1 MPLRGLPKG
10 PEQNVQSRR
19 AVRMRRLFYFR
30 HEART
35 PHLAATC
42 RVACDSLRGPQSMN
56 EHLRDRI
63 VRKLDTLA
71 DERGYQILDYVE
83 FLESKY
89 AEKQSSGTTAF
100 TRFTEA
106 VEDRL
111 RAGKV
116 SASTITEAM
125 NLMNRAS
132 NVLNGALAAGRS
144 VANDIVTATRTPT
157 PNQSVATTQPA
168 PSSNGPS
175 STEASSPAR
184 DTKVPGS
191 GEEKL

>member
-1 MPLRGLPKG
+1 
-10 PEQNVQSRR
+10 
-19 AVRMRRLFYFR
+19 
-30 HEART
+30 
-35 PHLAATC
+35 
-42 RVACDSLRGPQSMN
+42 MN

-83 FLESKY
+83 FLESRY
-89 AEKQSSGTTAF
+89 AERQSSSASAF

-111 RAGKV
+111 RAGRV
-116 SASTITEAM
+116 SASTIAEAM
-125 NLMNRAS
+125 SLMNRAS

-144 VANDIVTATRTPT
+144 VANDIVTATRTP
-157 PNQSVATTQPA
+157 ATSQPA
-168 PSSNGPS
+168 TPAQPTPPAAASPPAAP
-175 STEASSPAR
+175 EASSPAHEI
-184 DTKVPGS
+184 KVPGS

>member
-1 MPLRGLPKG
+1 
-10 PEQNVQSRR
+10 
-19 AVRMRRLFYFR
+19 
-30 HEART
+30 
-35 PHLAATC
+35 
-42 RVACDSLRGPQSMN
+42 MN

-63 VRKLDTLA
+63 LRKLEALS
-71 DERGYQILDYVE
+71 DERGYQVLDYVE
-83 FLESKY
+83 FLESRY
-89 AEKQSSGTTAF
+89 AERQQTGTTAF

-116 SASTITEAM
+116 SATTIAEAM
-125 NLMNRAS
+125 SLMNRAA

-144 VANDIVTATRTPT
+144 VANDLVTASRTTAASSTGSSSTPVPT
-157 PNQSVATTQPA
+157 TELGA
-168 PSSNGPS
+168 
-175 STEASSPAR
+175 STEASSVAR

>member
-1 MPLRGLPKG
+1 
-10 PEQNVQSRR
+10 
-19 AVRMRRLFYFR
+19 
-30 HEART
+30 
-35 PHLAATC
+35 
-42 RVACDSLRGPQSMN
+42 MN

-63 VRKLDTLA
+63 VRKLDTLT

-89 AEKQSSGTTAF
+89 AEKQTSGATAF

-111 RAGKV
+111 RAGRV
-116 SASTITEAM
+116 SATTIAEAM
-125 NLMNRAS
+125 NLMNRAA

-144 VANDIVTATRTPT
+144 VANDIVTATRTSGSMPVVPSAPSPT
-157 PNQSVATTQPA
+157 PSPTPA
-168 PSSNGPS
+168 GGGVPIPE
-175 STEASSPAR
+175 TSSPAH
-184 DTKVPGS
+184 DTKIPGS

>member
-1 MPLRGLPKG
+1 
-10 PEQNVQSRR
+10 
-19 AVRMRRLFYFR
+19 
-30 HEART
+30 
-35 PHLAATC
+35 
-42 RVACDSLRGPQSMN
+42 MN
-56 EHLRDRI
+56 EHLRERI
-63 VRKLDTLA
+63 VRKLDTLG

-89 AEKQSSGTTAF
+89 AEKHPSGATAF

-116 SASTITEAM
+116 SATTIAEAM
-125 NLMNRAS
+125 SLMNRAA

-144 VANDIVTATRTPT
+144 VANDIVSATRTSGTTPT
-157 PNQSVATTQPA
+157 PGASSPATPPSPA
-168 PSSNGPS
+168 DSASAQ
-175 STEASSPAR
+175 EASSPAR

>member
-1 MPLRGLPKG
+1 
-10 PEQNVQSRR
+10 
-19 AVRMRRLFYFR
+19 
-30 HEART
+30 
-35 PHLAATC
+35 
-42 RVACDSLRGPQSMN
+42 MN
-56 EHLRDRI
+56 EHIRDRI
-63 VRKLDTLA
+63 IRKLDALN

-83 FLESKY
+83 FLESRY
-89 AEKQSSGTTAF
+89 AERQAPNPTPF

-116 SASTITEAM
+116 SASTIAEAM
-125 NLMNRAS
+125 GLMNRAA

-144 VANDIVTATRTPT
+144 VANDIVSATRTPAGGTTPSSGGSASPPAGGAT
-157 PNQSVATTQPA
+157 PNGS
-168 PSSNGPS
+168 G
-175 STEASSPAR
+175 STPEASSPAH

>member
-1 MPLRGLPKG
+1 
-10 PEQNVQSRR
+10 
-19 AVRMRRLFYFR
+19 
-30 HEART
+30 
-35 PHLAATC
+35 
-42 RVACDSLRGPQSMN
+42 MN
-56 EHLRDRI
+56 EHLRERI
-63 VRKLDTLA
+63 IRKLDALA

-89 AEKQSSGTTAF
+89 AERQSSGTTAF
-100 TRFTEA
+100 TRFQEA

-116 SASTITEAM
+116 SATTIAEAM
-125 NLMNRAS
+125 NLMNRAA

-144 VANDIVTATRTPT
+144 VANDIVSATRTSGST
-157 PNQSVATTQPA
+157 AGVTTTQTTQSTNA
-168 PSSNGPS
+168 TQSASSN
-175 STEASSPAR
+175 STGGAEASSPAH

>member
-1 MPLRGLPKG
+1 
-10 PEQNVQSRR
+10 
-19 AVRMRRLFYFR
+19 
-30 HEART
+30 
-35 PHLAATC
+35 
-42 RVACDSLRGPQSMN
+42 MN
-56 EHLRDRI
+56 EHIRDRI
-63 VRKLDTLA
+63 LRKLDTLN

-83 FLESKY
+83 FLESRY
-89 AEKQSSGTTAF
+89 AERQSAGPTAF

-116 SASTITEAM
+116 SASTIAEAM
-125 NLMNRAS
+125 NLMNRAA

-144 VANDIVTATRTPT
+144 VANDIVSATRSTGPTGTSSTTTPPTATPTQPTGTPT
-157 PNQSVATTQPA
+157 NGAG
-168 PSSNGPS
+168 SSA
-175 STEASSPAR
+175 EASSPAR

>member
-1 MPLRGLPKG
+1 
-10 PEQNVQSRR
+10 
-19 AVRMRRLFYFR
+19 
-30 HEART
+30 
-35 PHLAATC
+35 
-42 RVACDSLRGPQSMN
+42 MN

-63 VRKLDTLA
+63 LRKLDTLT
-71 DERGYQILDYVE
+71 DERGYQVLDYVE
-83 FLESKY
+83 FLESRY
-89 AEKQSSGTTAF
+89 AERQASGATAF

-116 SASTITEAM
+116 SASTIAEAM

-144 VANDIVTATRTPT
+144 VANDIVSATRSNTTSQTPAAS
-157 PNQSVATTQPA
+157 PPPQG
-168 PSSNGPS
+168 NGTS
-175 STEASSPAR
+175 STSEASSPAH